1 MPAAASATAILDRI
15 TGGRTEKLMRFGS
28 VSVVGI
34 VITQVLLVLLHG
46 ILDMNATVANVLA
59 VSLSAG
65 PVFVLN
71 KRWVWGKGGR
81 SSFRREIV
89 PFWGFT
95 LLGLVLSTILV
106 TVVDNYTDRTFPVL
120 IANISGFG
128 VVWVSKFLFLDSVV
142 FAVTEEE
149 EEAAAAEAADHDGE

>member
-1 MPAAASATAILDRI
+1 MPPASSAIELLDRI
-15 TGGRTEKLMRFGS
+15 TGGRSEKLVRFGG

-34 VITQVLLVLLHG
+34 VITQTLLVVLHG
-46 ILDMNATVANVLA
+46 ILDIDATLSNLVAVM
-59 VSLSAG
+59 VSAG

-71 KRWVWGKGGR
+71 KRWVWSLKSR

-89 PFWGFT
+89 PFWAFT

-106 TVVDNYTDRTFPVL
+106 AVVDHYTDRTFPVM

-128 VVWVSKFLFLDSVV
+128 IVWVSKFLFLDSVV
-142 FAVTEEE
+142 FGDLADAEA
-149 EEAAAAEAADHDGE
+149 EAAAGA